1 MNADA
6 SRLFADG
13 FLKGYWG
20 TVGLMLANTPT
31 FELGTIEDLFPD
43 AYAGYVTKY
52 SCVMRARI
60 ASGGAVAML
69 FPARDINM
77 IAAVFEGK
85 EPEGESTLAEDAL
98 PALKEM
104 FDPCLGGGASF
115 FKEEYEQVI
124 ELQEIDV
131 VPFDIDGIETLS
143 DLLGDDVTKAPFSFS
158 VPDALDSEAVLLFSQ
173 VLEGT
178 IPEDRVAEAAGAGA
192 SDAGVASP
200 DLGATISQD
209 EIDRILGGSEEPP
222 KPAPPVAAA
231 PPAAPPPSPAPEQA
245 GGEAPAAAPRNLD
258 MILDIGLQA
267 TARLGRVEMPI
278 EEILAL
284 GPGSI
289 IEVGH
294 LIDEPIEFLVN
305 NKLIARGDVVVVDE
319 RFGLRITEIVS
330 PQERIESLR

>member
-6 SRLFADG
+6 SRLFAEG

-20 TVGLMLANTPT
+20 TVGLMLANAPT
-31 FELGTIEDLFPD
+31 FELGAIEDLFPD
-43 AYAGYVTKY
+43 AYAGYVSKY
-52 SCVMRARI
+52 SCMMHARV
-60 ASGGAVAML
+60 ASGGALAVL
-69 FPARDINM
+69 FPAKDVNT

-85 EPEGESTLAEDAL
+85 EPEGESALAADAL

-115 FKEEYEQVI
+115 FKEEYESIV
-124 ELQEIDV
+124 ELQDIDV
-131 VPFDIDGIETLS
+131 VPFDVDGIETLS
-143 DLLGDDVTKAPFSFS
+143 DLLGDDVTKAPFSFV
-158 VPDALDSEAVLLFSQ
+158 VPDALDSDAVFLFSQ
-173 VLEGT
+173 ALEGT
-178 IPEDRVAEAAGAGA
+178 IPEDRLAGA
-192 SDAGVASP
+192 SEAAAPDGQPASA
-200 DLGATISQD
+200 DLGAAISQE
-209 EIDRILGGSEEPP
+209 EIDRILGGSDEGP
-222 KPAPPVAAA
+222 KPAPPVELAVGSSA
-231 PPAAPPPSPAPEQA
+231 PQQA
-245 GGEAPAAAPRNLD
+245 DAGESGALPKNLD

-294 LIDEPIEFLVN
+294 LIDEPVEFLVN